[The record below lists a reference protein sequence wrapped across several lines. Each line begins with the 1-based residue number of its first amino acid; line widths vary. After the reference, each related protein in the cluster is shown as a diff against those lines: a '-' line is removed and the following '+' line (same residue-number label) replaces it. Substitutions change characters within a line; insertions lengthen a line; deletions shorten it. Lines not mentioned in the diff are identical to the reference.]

1 MYLGM
6 KITSIT
12 KKKNYLFPF
21 LRFFGHENFAFLRS
35 LYLWANYICS
45 IFRLCV
51 TFFDIHYVHL
61 DIRWCLSALPFCIW
75 SNMGPKELNVIR
87 RRGGAFYLDSLIEGA
102 RVSRCPNYE
111 VFATSMCPPV
121 GVDWKLLLS
130 VHHLASS
137 GDIWCVLLETFK

>member
-1 MYLGM
+1 M

-35 LYLWANYICS
+35 LYLWANYECS

-75 SNMGPKELNVIR
+75 SKLGPKELNVIR

-111 VFATSMCPPV
+111 VFATSMCACPPA
-121 GVDWKLLLS
+121 GVDCKLKLS
-130 VHHLASS
+130 LFGVKWWYLVYSS
-137 GDIWCVLLETFK
+137 WDL